1 MGGCLHSEEEYVVPV
16 MPSGS
21 LEQPLSRSLKAVAVG
36 LDVPE
41 DVLVGSVVGVA
52 EAIDELKA
60 ASLVSALLARFA
72 STPVPAASPMTA
84 ADRRPMMQE
93 SINTSRLHPHITP
106 LDDFFVVAS
115 FSGCPGKP
123 AEGGYVDVPAGMA
136 LSVYGL
142 LCG

>member
-1 MGGCLHSEEEYVVPV
+1 VRRCLHWEEEYVVPV
-16 MPSGS
+16 MPSGL
-21 LEQPLSRSLKAVAVG
+21 LEQPLSRSLNAVVVG
-36 LDVPE
+36 LGVPE
-41 DVLVGSVVGVA
+41 DVLVGF

-93 SINTSRLHPHITP
+93 SMNTSRLHPHITP

-115 FSGCPGKP
+115 FSGCPEKP
-123 AEGGYVDVPAGMA
+123 DEVPAVIA

-142 LCG
+142 L